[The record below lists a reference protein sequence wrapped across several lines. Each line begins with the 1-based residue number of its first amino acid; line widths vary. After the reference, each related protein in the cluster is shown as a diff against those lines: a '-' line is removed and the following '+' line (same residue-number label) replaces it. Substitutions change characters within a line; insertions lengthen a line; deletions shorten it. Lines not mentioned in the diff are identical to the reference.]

1 MRRDAHLPNGRAT
14 LGGLVHD
21 AAAGA
26 NLALTML
33 PKAMAYAVVAGVPP
47 VYGLYASC
55 AAPALA
61 VAFGSNRLLFT
72 GPVGVMTVLVLGSL
86 HHFAHSFSP
95 AYIELAAS
103 LTLMVGVLTL
113 LFAAARLGF
122 LVRAISAP
130 VTEGFIAAA
139 ALLIIGTQVAP
150 ALGAPPPSARS
161 GIHLPAFLAEAAEA
175 WARRDVLVL
184 SLFAACIAIALLA
197 RRLFPRIPDALV
209 VIALAFA
216 TTFAWNLSERGVE
229 MVGAL
234 PTGLPPV
241 STPSLSPLLSGQ
253 LWASAALLA
262 LVGMTE
268 TSSISRFVDRR
279 TGQRSDPGRE
289 ALGQGLANVAV
300 AFVGGYPVCATL
312 SGTSVNLAGGARGPR
327 PIYFFTAV
335 ALLAALCLG
344 PLFAYLPRF
353 ALAAVVIMAVAS
365 LLDLRRL
372 LALCRADRLDAL
384 VALTTFA
391 VTLLVGPGRG
401 ILAGLAMAWL
411 CYLWRTRRVPVHER
425 LWRPVEA
432 SEHGGPACLVLRP
445 CSFLVYPNAEAI
457 HDEALRL
464 ALARGLPVVL
474 DLSAAPFLDADGA
487 EAIRD
492 LTAACGAAGLPV
504 VFAEAAN
511 SVLDKMKVAGVALTG
526 LAFPTV
532 DEACANAIAKW
543 KPPAPLTDKPPYR
556 SAFIESSK
564 R

>member
-1 MRRDAHLPNGRAT
+1 MQRDTDLPTGRAT
-14 LGGLVHD
+14 LGRLAHD
-21 AAAGA
+21 AAAGT

-86 HHFAHSFSP
+86 HHFAQPFSP

-122 LVRAISAP
+122 LVRAIPTP

-139 ALLIIGTQVAP
+139 ALLIIGTQVGP

-161 GIHLPAFLAEAAEA
+161 GIHLPAFLADAAEA
-175 WARRDVLVL
+175 WARRDVLVPT
-184 SLFAACIAIALLA
+184 LFAACIGIALVA
-197 RRLFPRIPDALV
+197 RRLFPRIPEALIV
-209 VIALAFA
+209 LGLAFA
-216 TTFAWNLSERGVE
+216 ATFAWGLSERGVE

-241 STPSLSPLLSGQ
+241 SVPSLSPLLSGQ
-253 LWASAALLA
+253 MWANAALLA

-268 TSSISRFVDRR
+268 TSSISRFVARR
-279 TGQRSDPGRE
+279 SAERFDPGRE
-289 ALGQGLANVAV
+289 AVGQGLANAAV
-300 AFVGGYPVCATL
+300 AFVGGYPVCASL

-327 PIYFFTAV
+327 SIYVFTALALLV
-335 ALLAALCLG
+335 ALSFG

-365 LLDLRRL
+365 LLDPTRL

-384 VALTTFA
+384 VALTTFG
-391 VTLLVGPGRG
+391 VTLLVGPERG
-401 ILAGLAMAWL
+401 ILAGVAAAWL
-411 CYLWRTRRVPVHER
+411 SYLCRTRRVPVHEH
-425 LWRPVEA
+425 LWRPAGA
-432 SEHGGPACLVLRP
+432 SDESAPICLVLRP
-445 CSFLVYPNAEAI
+445 CSSFLYPNAEAI

-464 ALARGLPVVL
+464 ALERALPVVL

-487 EAIRD
+487 EAVRD
-492 LTAACGAAGLPV
+492 LTAACAAAGLPV
-504 VFAEAAN
+504 VFAGAAS
-511 SVLDKMKVAGVALTG
+511 SVLKKLNAAGVVVAGF
-526 LAFPTV
+526 AFPTV
-532 DEACANAIAKW
+532 DEACANAVAKW
-543 KPPAPLTDKPPYR
+543 KPAVPPTPLG
-556 SAFIESSK
+556 
-564 R
+564 

>member
-1 MRRDAHLPNGRAT
+1 MQRDTDLPTGRAT
-14 LGGLVHD
+14 LGRLAHD
-21 AAAGA
+21 AAAGT

-86 HHFAHSFSP
+86 HHFAQPFSP

-122 LVRAISAP
+122 LVRAIPTP

-139 ALLIIGTQVAP
+139 ALLIIGTQVGP

-161 GIHLPAFLAEAAEA
+161 GIHLPAFLADAAEA
-175 WARRDVLVL
+175 WARRDVLVPT
-184 SLFAACIAIALLA
+184 LFAACIGIALVA
-197 RRLFPRIPDALV
+197 RRLFPRIPEALIV
-209 VIALAFA
+209 LGLAFA
-216 TTFAWNLSERGVE
+216 ATFAWSLSERGVE

-241 STPSLSPLLSGQ
+241 SVPSLSPLLSGQ
-253 LWASAALLA
+253 MWANAALLA

-268 TSSISRFVDRR
+268 TSSISRFVARR
-279 TGQRSDPGRE
+279 SAERFDPGRE
-289 ALGQGLANVAV
+289 AVGQGLANAAV
-300 AFVGGYPVCATL
+300 AFVGGYPVCASL

-327 PIYFFTAV
+327 SIYVFTALALLV
-335 ALLAALCLG
+335 ALSFG

-365 LLDLRRL
+365 LLDPTRL

-384 VALTTFA
+384 VALTTFG
-391 VTLLVGPGRG
+391 VTLLVGPERG
-401 ILAGLAMAWL
+401 ILAGVAAAWL
-411 CYLWRTRRVPVHER
+411 SYLCRTRRVPVHEH
-425 LWRPVEA
+425 LWRPAGA
-432 SEHGGPACLVLRP
+432 SDESAPICLVLRP
-445 CSFLVYPNAEAI
+445 CSSFLYPNVEAI

-464 ALARGLPVVL
+464 ALERALPVVL

-487 EAIRD
+487 EAVRD
-492 LTAACGAAGLPV
+492 LTAACAAAGLPV
-504 VFAEAAN
+504 VFAGAAS
-511 SVLDKMKVAGVALTG
+511 SVLKKLNAAGVVVAGF
-526 LAFPTV
+526 AFPTV
-532 DEACANAIAKW
+532 DEACANAVAKW
-543 KPPAPLTDKPPYR
+543 KPAVPPTPLG
-556 SAFIESSK
+556 
-564 R
+564 